1 MLVGSSGVKDLVAVN
16 GAVLLVCYHALIGVG
31 GHDGFETR
39 GELVDAIYPGM
50 PDSHRSTGDS
60 GRFNFHDSR
69 TLGCSHR

>member
-1 MLVGSSGVKDLVAVN
+1 
-16 GAVLLVCYHALIGVG
+16 
-31 GHDGFETR
+31 
-39 GELVDAIYPGM
+39 M